1 MFAMATTVIKVG
13 TSFGSIEELERAID
27 SLVKKLAVQA
37 SMVGMRQFR
46 QMYDLIS
53 SLIHHWESGSNCILV
68 PCDDTAVTISD
79 CNVPDDQTLISEAE
93 DQALPNS
100 ETCADSAFTVEVATS
115 KMDEETSPL
124 ETGSLNK
131 VATITEAMLH
141 SEASS
146 TASSE
151 SAFNK
156 DH

>member
-1 MFAMATTVIKVG
+1 M
-13 TSFGSIEELERAID
+13 
-27 SLVKKLAVQA
+27 
-37 SMVGMRQFR
+37 
-46 QMYDLIS
+46 
-53 SLIHHWESGSNCILV
+53 
-68 PCDDTAVTISD
+68 TISD

-100 ETCADSAFTVEVATS
+100 EICADSAFTVEVATS

-124 ETGSLNK
+124 GTGSLNK

-141 SEASS
+141 SETAS

-156 DH
+156 DHEEIPQFNTTSTVSTNERAAASPDPFVENIETASASQRMFPPGAE